1 MIKDC
6 TDHVIAA
13 LSQKIGLPHL
23 VETTEVLVALR
34 VVMFAKEM
42 SVFKVVL
49 EGDCLKVVQALKAR
63 KCCNTLYGTVIEDA
77 RNEGASMQACHFQH
91 VRREGNKLGHAL
103 ARRAV
108 SSIDFDV
115 RVEDLPSDLED
126 VFLSDFSILA

>member
-1 MIKDC
+1 MIRDC

-49 EGDCLKVVQALKAR
+49 EGDCLKVV
-63 KCCNTLYGTVIEDA
+63 
-77 RNEGASMQACHFQH
+77 
-91 VRREGNKLGHAL
+91 
-103 ARRAV
+103 
-108 SSIDFDV
+108 
-115 RVEDLPSDLED
+115 
-126 VFLSDFSILA
+126 